1 MHVVTHEGN
10 ILMVSSRIFLPW
22 YWIYLRWSRVYRS
35 FPVVKVF
42 HRSSKISA
50 ALFQNHIIHVFIIRR
65 LTWFAVNSKILHE
78 YGLEITTNHWWLHH
92 GCWRWHDFLHFLS
105 AAKQKKALKIVYFL
119 VCIFVRWRAAKYRS
133 SFASIFYDS
142 ITNITKIKFNTDNFC
157 K

>member
-1 MHVVTHEGN
+1 
-10 ILMVSSRIFLPW
+10 MVSSRIFLPW

-65 LTWFAVNSKILHE
+65 LTWFAVNYKILHE

-105 AAKQKKALKIVYFL
+105 AAKQKKGPKNCLFSCLHFCALK
-119 VCIFVRWRAAKYRS
+119 RAAKYRS

>member
-1 MHVVTHEGN
+1 MAKIPWLYRIKKLFSWSRIRISHAHSRVLAHVVTHEGN

-65 LTWFAVNSKILHE
+65 LTWLAVNSKILHE

-92 GCWRWHDFLHFLS
+92 GCWRWHDFLHLL
-105 AAKQKKALKIVYFL
+105 AAKQKRGPKNCLFSCLHFCALKS
-119 VCIFVRWRAAKYRS
+119 R
-133 SFASIFYDS
+133 
-142 ITNITKIKFNTDNFC
+142 
-157 K
+157 

>member
-1 MHVVTHEGN
+1 MAVVHKETFFLISNSNFTCPQPSTCARGYPHEGN

-92 GCWRWHDFLHFLS
+92 GCWRWHDFLHFLL
-105 AAKQKKALKIVYFL
+105 AAK
-119 VCIFVRWRAAKYRS
+119 
-133 SFASIFYDS
+133 
-142 ITNITKIKFNTDNFC
+142 
-157 K
+157 

>member
-1 MHVVTHEGN
+1 MHKETFFLISNSNFTCPQPSTRARGYPHEGN

-50 ALFQNHIIHVFIIRR
+50 ALFQNHIIHVFVIRR

-92 GCWRWHDFLHFLS
+92 RCWRWHDFLHFLS
-105 AAKQKKALKIVYFL
+105 AAKQERGPKNFLFSCLHFYALKS
-119 VCIFVRWRAAKYRS
+119 R
-133 SFASIFYDS
+133 
-142 ITNITKIKFNTDNFC
+142 
-157 K
+157 